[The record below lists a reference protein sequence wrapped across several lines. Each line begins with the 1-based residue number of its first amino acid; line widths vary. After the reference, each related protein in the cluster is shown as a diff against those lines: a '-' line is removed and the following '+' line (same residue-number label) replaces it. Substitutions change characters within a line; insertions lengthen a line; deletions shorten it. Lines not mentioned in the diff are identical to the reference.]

1 MLCIVHVKLVPISVT
16 IFVLILALGILSF
29 KYKEQATKQANKCYQ
44 MFELFLE
51 ATKEETETD

>member
-1 MLCIVHVKLVPISVT
+1 MNKKDYIYLGT

-29 KYKEQATKQANKCYQ
+29 KYKEQATKQANKCNQ